1 MRIPNIRSLGYI
13 FYVHPG
19 SLPATKSAGSMSD
32 AQARRGVQHLARAK
46 RDADLLTEHY
56 GSDLPDLSVASN
68 KRIAWIHS
76 ALLEVGSGSVS
87 SSGTLAERTA
97 ACAAILHTRALEQR
111 KGAKLSAGSSDG
123 QSYAADAEV
132 TETLSDTVVGE
143 GRFSNLAIIFFRWV
157 ENTDYLTFC
166 KPLINTL
173 LFFLFKVSEFL
184 PFSAIHF

>member
-1 MRIPNIRSLGYI
+1 MV
-13 FYVHPG
+13 FY
-19 SLPATKSAGSMSD
+19 LNFT
-32 AQARRGVQHLARAK
+32 
-46 RDADLLTEHY
+46 
-56 GSDLPDLSVASN
+56 SDLPDLSVASN

-143 GRFSNLAIIFFRWV
+143 TSSCRGISGVGLAVKQRATRAARLARARIMRRQAGEQSIPESWEDRESV
-157 ENTDYLTFC
+157 ERPARPNARQRKKYT
-166 KPLINTL
+166 
-173 LFFLFKVSEFL
+173 VSKYTTGQN
-184 PFSAIHF
+184 H